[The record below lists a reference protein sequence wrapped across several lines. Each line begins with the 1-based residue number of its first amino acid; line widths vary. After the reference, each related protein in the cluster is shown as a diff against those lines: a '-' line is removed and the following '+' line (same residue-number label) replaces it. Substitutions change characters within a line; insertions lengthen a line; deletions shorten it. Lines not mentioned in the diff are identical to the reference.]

1 MRLRLQILGRQ
12 KMPLMRS
19 KMDLKERNQMNYKCT
34 SKGCTGVFPEIGIC
48 YDDET
53 YIRKCDLCGR
63 WLVDIN
69 YSYYEV
75 SGIVNNAENA
85 VEIARTKHQGWK
97 DGWGKT
103 SVFNLMK
110 MEVAQ

>member
-1 MRLRLQILGRQ
+1 
-12 KMPLMRS
+12 
-19 KMDLKERNQMNYKCT
+19 
-34 SKGCTGVFPEIGIC
+34 
-48 YDDET
+48 
-53 YIRKCDLCGR
+53 
-63 WLVDIN
+63 LVDIN